1 MRISYWSSY
10 VCSSDL
16 ALHPEDFVARAK
28 AVVLVATAARVLGRP
43 VPARIIEAL
52 MGDQRADWSR
62 RGWVGR
68 ATTRRSLGKVARSA
82 HIDATLQG
90 FAATSGAA
98 RAGFLHAM
106 AGMDLRAGLGD
117 IARSEEP
124 RVGKGCVSPFRYRG
138 WPVH

>member
-1 MRISYWSSY
+1 MTHSFPPRRSS
-10 VCSSDL
+10 
-16 ALHPEDFVARAK
+16 E
-28 AVVLVATAARVLGRP
+28 LG
-43 VPARIIEAL
+43 AL

-90 FAATSGAA
+90 FAETSGAA

-106 AGMDLRAGLGD
+106 AGMHLRAGLGD
-117 IARSEEP
+117 IPVPTPVLVGTHDLLTPP
-124 RVGKGCVSPFRYRG
+124 RLPPP
-138 WPVH
+138 PVDPIPGPTLVLLPGTGHMPPLVDPDRNPPHTP

>member
-1 MRISYWSSY
+1 
-10 VCSSDL
+10 
-16 ALHPEDFVARAK
+16 
-28 AVVLVATAARVLGRP
+28 
-43 VPARIIEAL
+43 

-90 FAATSGAA
+90 FAETSGAA

-117 IARSEEP
+117 IAVPTTVLVGTHDLLTPPRLARQLVDAIPGSTLVLLPGPGHMPPLEEP
-124 RVGKGCVSPFRYRG
+124 RSEQHTPEHPSLIRISLAGYCS
-138 WPVH
+138 

>member
-1 MRISYWSSY
+1 
-10 VCSSDL
+10 
-16 ALHPEDFVARAK
+16 
-28 AVVLVATAARVLGRP
+28 
-43 VPARIIEAL
+43 

-90 FAATSGAA
+90 FAETSGAA

-106 AGMDLRAGLGD
+106 ASMDLRAGLGA
-117 IARSEEP
+117 IAVPTTLLVGTHDLLTPP
-124 RVGKGCVSPFRYRG
+124 RLATHVVGALPGPNLALLPGHGHPPQPDEDGGR
-138 WPVH
+138 

>member
-1 MRISYWSSY
+1 
-10 VCSSDL
+10 
-16 ALHPEDFVARAK
+16 
-28 AVVLVATAARVLGRP
+28 
-43 VPARIIEAL
+43 

-90 FAATSGAA
+90 FAETSGAA

-117 IARSEEP
+117 IAVPTTVLVGTHALLTPP
-124 RVGKGCVSPFRYRG
+124 RLARQLADAIPGSPLVLLPR
-138 WPVH
+138 PAPIPPPPTPAP